1 MKRILILTFG
11 FLLFGRTT
19 YAQDLPDSD
28 DWGNASAECLVRVGT
43 LTPDSEIID
52 GKSYI
57 WPLLS
62 VNGIIFR
69 DAEALDK
76 IRNSCKGG
84 KIGPYKIIK
93 RKLIYGPE
101 VLKMGIKD
109 ADPRHGVVLVKVK
122 TTKEQLFDI
131 QNL

>member
-1 MKRILILTFG
+1 
-11 FLLFGRTT
+11 
-19 YAQDLPDSD
+19 
-28 DWGNASAECLVRVGT
+28 VRVGT
-43 LTPDSEIID
+43 LTPDSAIID

-57 WPLLS
+57 WPMLS
-62 VNGIIFR
+62 INGIIFR

-76 IRNSCKGG
+76 IRNSCKDG

-101 VLKMGIKD
+101 VLKMGIMD
-109 ADPRHGVVLVKVK
+109 AYPRHGVVLVKVK